1 MYLLQLIMVLSG
13 KDLTERGRRYND
25 SEF

>member
-1 MYLLQLIMVLSG
+1 MYLLQLIMVPSG
-13 KDLTERGRRYND
+13 KDLTEHGRRYND